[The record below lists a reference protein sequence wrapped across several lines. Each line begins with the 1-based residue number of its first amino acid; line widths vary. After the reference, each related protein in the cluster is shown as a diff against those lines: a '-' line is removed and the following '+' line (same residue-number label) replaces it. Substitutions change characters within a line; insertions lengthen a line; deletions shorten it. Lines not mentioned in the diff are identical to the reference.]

1 MSRSTFI
8 QGAILGS
15 VLFVSGCATPGIE
28 FQEQRPILRL
38 HSVNAISTTIGSNE
52 DQIYL
57 QFSDGSRYPDSN
69 YVIRSGDTWVP
80 EGIVLDTTVAGSV
93 SLFES
98 DSLSSD
104 DLIGIYE
111 YNRTEAGTYTQTM
124 TGDGSRYELIW
135 VVTVE

>member
-1 MSRSTFI
+1 MHRNTFI
-8 QGAILGS
+8 QCTILGS

-38 HSVNAISTTIGSNE
+38 HSLTAISTTIGSNE

-57 QFSDGSRYPDSN
+57 QFSDGSRYPDN
-69 YVIRSGDTWVP
+69 NHVIRSGDTWVP

>member
-1 MSRSTFI
+1 MYNKVIVF
-8 QGAILGS
+8 GAIS
-15 VLFVSGCATPGIE
+15 VSALLVASCATPGIE

-38 HSVNAISTTIGSNE
+38 ESVTALSTTIGGDE

-57 QFSDGSRYPDSN
+57 QFSDGSRYPDN
-69 YVIRSGDTWVP
+69 DYVIRSGEIWMP
-80 EGIVLDTTVAGSV
+80 EGVVRDTTVAGSV
-93 SLFES
+93 SLYES
-98 DSLSSD
+98 DSLSRD

-124 TGDGSRYELIW
+124 TGDGSRYQLVW

>member
-1 MSRSTFI
+1 MFRNTFI
-8 QGAILGS
+8 QGTILGS

-38 HSVNAISTTIGSNE
+38 QSVTAISTTIGSNE

-57 QFSDGSRYPDSN
+57 QFSDGSRYPDNN